1 MNQLG
6 DHQMETYFNGTH
18 GNNEGMMCQGDTTGA
33 EMDQVFRKMDAIH
46 NASFEDIG
54 GTFIPREH
62 ESTCAI
68 RLASTLFFEVRA
80 RDTNSFTPHCSSI
93 LISRLLYVAFAGQTP
108 SAPAVRRPENSRS
121 HDIRVHKRRHDRQ
134 KRQLL
139 PLA

>member
-1 MNQLG
+1 MMNQLG

-18 GNNEGMMCQGDTTGA
+18 GNNGGMMCQDDTTGA
-33 EMDQVFRKMDAIH
+33 EMDQVFRKMDAVH
-46 NASFEDIG
+46 NTSFEDIG

-80 RDTNSFTPHCSSI
+80 RDSNFFTPLLSSI
-93 LISRLLYVAFAGQTP
+93 SSVVVHVTFAGQTP
-108 SAPAVRRPENSRS
+108 SAPAVRRPENSLT

-139 PLA
+139 PLT